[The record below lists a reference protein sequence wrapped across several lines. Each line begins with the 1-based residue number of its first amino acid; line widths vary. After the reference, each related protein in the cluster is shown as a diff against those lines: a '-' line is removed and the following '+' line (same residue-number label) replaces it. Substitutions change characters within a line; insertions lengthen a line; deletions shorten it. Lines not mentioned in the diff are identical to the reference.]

1 MTEKRNTW
9 AIAGA
14 ILFTALAV
22 ALLVGG
28 DWSGGAAGTAF
39 KMAASTG
46 FLATALAAGALRT
59 GYGRSILVAL
69 VFCWWGDYF
78 LTGTAEFHFLL
89 GLASFLLGHL
99 AFAAAFLIH
108 GVNTRWSA
116 AAGAVA
122 VIPAVAVYIGL
133 EAQLGTL
140 KLPVCAYIAIISLMI
155 ALAVGARVRGGTWLI
170 PIGALLFYASDL
182 LVARQKFAS
191 PSPWNPLLGLPL
203 YYTAQL
209 CLAASVARVRSRR
222 P

>member
-1 MTEKRNTW
+1 MTDKRSTL

-22 ALLVGG
+22 AFLVGSS
-28 DWSGGAAGTAF
+28 WRGGSASSAF

-59 GYGRSILVAL
+59 GYGRSIFVAL
-69 VFCWWGDYF
+69 IFCWWGDYF
-78 LTGTAEFHFLL
+78 LTGNTEHYFLS

-99 AFAAAFLIH
+99 AFCAAFLIH
-108 GVNTRWSA
+108 GVNTRWSVVS
-116 AAGAVA
+116 GALA

-133 EAQLGTL
+133 EAQLGPM
-140 KLPVCAYIAIISLMI
+140 KLPVCSYIAIISFMVT
-155 ALAVGARVRGGTWLI
+155 LAVGARAQGGSWLI
-170 PIGALLFYASDL
+170 LIGALLFYASDL
-182 LVARQKFAS
+182 FVARQKFAS

-209 CLAASVARVRSRR
+209 CLAASVARVASRR